1 MTSFISVA
9 LVATMLLGQLESR
22 PSRTEGSLCALSL
35 TNLLEEPSE
44 KAGALIE
51 IARLYLK
58 AGDKTAADQ
67 LLFESFKWIALTKR
81 GLFKAGRLGDL
92 LEIASREHLAKA
104 VEIGKSIP
112 GTDGVWALRDLI
124 VAHARLGLRDE
135 ANQLLSE
142 AVRRT
147 LVRNKTEV
155 WYGDQDL
162 ELAQLFGT
170 AAKAGLVQRALRG
183 AREIKNP
190 WVRPEALYPAT
201 IKLAEDKQ
209 CRQALPF
216 ARSIHYEIERIDV
229 LVDVANTCTSTG
241 DKLSAVSALSYA
253 LAETRKDIFDPEQD
267 TKAKALV
274 SISLA
279 YEKLGQRTTAS
290 TILRHAEK
298 LAYTIEK
305 PGFKDSGLSQ
315 VALAYAQYGQF
326 DDALRVTSQI
336 PSPWSD
342 IKSNTLAS
350 IGSYLFAAGNRD
362 RAVAVVAQAEQVA
375 KAIDCTYFKYGISAR
390 SCFGNKVS
398 DFLKIASVYEQ
409 YRLFDKEV
417 EMLDLAVLQNQ
428 YKVKPPHQIIKEGS
442 SVIGDYPVGELDIVK
457 RYLAARQIGKA
468 IEVASKIT
476 NPKDR
481 VVAVAVIE
489 FSIDKYDLEP
499 QKLLRS
505 RFNC

>member
-1 MTSFISVA
+1 MRSFISPI
-9 LVATMLLGQLESR
+9 LLATTLLAQSAPRL
-22 PSRTEGSLCALSL
+22 SRTENLPCALSL
-35 TNLLEEPSE
+35 ARRLEEPSQR
-44 KAGALIE
+44 ADALVE
-51 IARLYLK
+51 IAKLHLK
-58 AGDKTAADQ
+58 AEDRATADR
-67 LLFESFKWIALTKR
+67 LLFESLSYVDLTKR
-81 GLFKAGRLGDL
+81 GLFRAGSLGDV
-92 LEIASREHLAKA
+92 LEIGSRDHLARA
-104 VEIGKSIP
+104 VEIGKPITGS
-112 GTDGVWALRDLI
+112 DGIWALRQLI
-124 VAHARLGLRDE
+124 VAHGRFGLYDQ
-135 ANQLLSE
+135 ANELLSE
-142 AVRRT
+142 GIRRT
-147 LVRNKTEV
+147 IARSKKEV
-155 WYGDQDL
+155 WYGDQDFQ
-162 ELAQLFGT
+162 LAQLLGD
-170 AAKAGLVQRALRG
+170 AATAGLVKRALRV
-183 AREIKNP
+183 ARGIKNP
-190 WVRPEALYPAT
+190 FVRANVLHPAA

-209 CRQALPF
+209 GRRAVSV
-216 ARSIHYEIERIDV
+216 ARSIHYEIERIDT
-229 LVDVANTCTSTG
+229 LVDVANAAITAG
-241 DKLSAVSALSYA
+241 DKAMAPAALSYA

-267 TKAKALV
+267 TKTKALV

-279 YEKLGQRTTAS
+279 YEKLGERTAAL
-290 TILRHAEK
+290 TILRRAEK

-362 RAVAVVAQAEQVA
+362 RAMAVVAQAEQVA
-375 KAIDCTYFKYGISAR
+375 KDIDCTYFKYGVSAR

-409 YRLFDKEV
+409 DQLFDKEV
-417 EMLDLAVLQNQ
+417 EMLDLAVLHNQ
-428 YKVKPPHQIIKEGS
+428 YKVKPPHQIIEDGS

-468 IEVASKIT
+468 IEVASKIM

-481 VVAVAVIE
+481 VVALAIIE
-489 FSIDKYDLEP
+489 FSMDKYDSEP
-499 QKLLRS
+499 HTLLRS